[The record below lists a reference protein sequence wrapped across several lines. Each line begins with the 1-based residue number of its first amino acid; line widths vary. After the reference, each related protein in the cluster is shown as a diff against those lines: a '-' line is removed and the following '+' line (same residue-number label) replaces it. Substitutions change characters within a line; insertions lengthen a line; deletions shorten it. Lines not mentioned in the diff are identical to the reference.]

1 MRYFK
6 CDFLNEGMRYST
18 FPVDFLKAQ
27 TIFFHKSVNHFNRI
41 SKLIGVKSRQNT
53 EGFENHVKNFLYF

>member
-27 TIFFHKSVNHFNRI
+27 TILFHKRANHFHRI
-41 SKLIGVKSRQNT
+41 SMLIGVKSRQNT
-53 EGFENHVKNFLYF
+53 EGFEKRVKLFFYF

>member
-27 TIFFHKSVNHFNRI
+27 TIFFHERVNHFNCI

-53 EGFENHVKNFLYF
+53 EGFENHVKIF